1 MCTQEGLQCSPGLL
15 FQATGGKPA
24 SIRAASGNLRRKA
37 KPRLFYY
44 TLYMNECWIHEEQN
58 HYLSWL
64 HVIAV
69 IVVTFG
75 SQLKSHVCLPARRHS
90 GVVPLLSCSCLRPKW
105 NEASSDSSSS
115 SAEVEVSVTLKCVKS
130 NNWQVYISESSMAG
144 SQHLS
149 RKHSQFI

>member
-1 MCTQEGLQCSPGLL
+1 
-15 FQATGGKPA
+15 
-24 SIRAASGNLRRKA
+24 
-37 KPRLFYY
+37 
-44 TLYMNECWIHEEQN
+44 MNECWIHEEQN

-90 GVVPLLSCSCLRPKW
+90 GVVPLLSCSCLRPTW

-115 SAEVEVSVTLKCVKS
+115 WAEVEVSVTLKCVKS
-130 NNWQVYISESSMAG
+130 NNWQVYSSESSMAG
-144 SQHLS
+144 SQHSSL
-149 RKHSQFI
+149 KHSQFI